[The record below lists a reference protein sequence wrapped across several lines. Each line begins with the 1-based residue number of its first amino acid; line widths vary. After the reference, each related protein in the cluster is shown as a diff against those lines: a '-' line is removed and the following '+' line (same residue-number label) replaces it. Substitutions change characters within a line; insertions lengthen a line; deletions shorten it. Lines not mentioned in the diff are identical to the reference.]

1 MFGAVMSDSRRIKP
15 LLEYTL
21 GIKIKKI
28 KSLEK
33 QKTLTPKYDSKGIR
47 LDLIVVVDLIRN
59 APKIEPY
66 EKK

>member
-28 KSLEK
+28 KSLENRK
-33 QKTLTPKYDSKGIR
+33 R
-47 LDLIVVVDLIRN
+47 
-59 APKIEPY
+59 
-66 EKK
+66 